1 MKRLLSLSYICIL
14 SACMAHAS
22 DATSAH
28 VQFDKNSLCIES
40 AILGNAHYSKISTEG
55 LFSGGES
62 GAPMLPV
69 KIIHFSVPYNSE
81 KFNIET
87 RVTGQRRHELPH
99 LPFPNQE
106 PGSTD
111 GRGESITHANPA
123 LYTRS
128 TPAPIAE
135 IVGES
140 YSAGINKTVAVAIHP
155 VQYDAMN
162 NAVTFAYDMDIALSW
177 SIQDDVSQLTPRPVF
192 PADMSIAEESA
203 EELKRKV
210 LNPAEVEGNIAKQSP
225 QKVRRKLPFIGDG
238 PYEYIIV
245 TTRNFKRA
253 FERLAAYRKSAG
265 YTANV
270 VCIEDILSHSQF
282 ADGDVVSDLNDDAG
296 KLRSFLSYAYS
307 NFATRHVL
315 LGGQLPIRYGTAEPF
330 ESGKKVRTPSD
341 LYFGELNNSWRPKGG
356 STIVGQDIPFH
367 LGTTDIITDYDY
379 EINIGRLT
387 CKSVDD
393 VNAFIDKL
401 LLYEMNPG
409 LGDASYLNKA
419 YAAVN
424 KNFNQYFNEYD
435 KDLIAKLYKDTTIV
449 YQNYAYPKGTDIIN
463 HLNRQN
469 FGYVDFQGH
478 GKPEGV
484 SMTYN
489 SINSPG
495 TYGVQALH
503 NEYADGWLWDEG
515 EYSLDNLKNR
525 THPHWSYSVAC
536 TTMPFDI
543 YKDDYT
549 TYDLS
554 KNFGESY
561 VMGKDYGGVAF
572 LGYTRESIIPQPSNF
587 MYAKFLE
594 QLTSEAQL
602 TPITLG
608 AAEAKSKSIYISV
621 GKNIEES
628 NHHIKLA
635 HNLLGDPLTRPWV
648 KVPKKI
654 ECLSRNNSHT
664 LANIPEDGCIITTR
678 NLNNE
683 TITSNCI
690 AGKTSHIID
699 TIPPNVAMSVYGRSI
714 LPLFMPL
721 TLQNIKFNKSRHYIF
736 AGDVYCGEYSTRPIS
751 HEGMAIIE
759 DGAHVTIE
767 STGNV
772 KLYDGT
778 TIKPGGKLTIICKGK
793 VEIIGLKLEKSA
805 ILEIHST
812 SLIIKSGF
820 MTRARGSIFR
830 HDNKIP
836 LYLTK

>member
-1 MKRLLSLSYICIL
+1 MKRLLSLSYISIL
-14 SACMAHAS
+14 SACMAYAS

-28 VQFDKNSLCIES
+28 VQFDKNSLRIET
-40 AILGNAHYSKISTEG
+40 ATLGNAHYSKISTEG

-87 RVTGQRRHELPH
+87 RVTGQSVHGLQH

-106 PGSTD
+106 QNSTD

-140 YSAGINKTVAVAIHP
+140 YSAGINKTVAVAVHP

-162 NAVTFAYDMDIALSW
+162 SAVTFAYDMDIALSW
-177 SIQDDVSQLTPRPVF
+177 SIQDDISQLTPRPVF

-210 LNPAEVEGNIAKQSP
+210 VNPAEVEANRLAFN
-225 QKVRRKLPFIGDG
+225 PFEVVTRPRLFGKG
-238 PYEYIIV
+238 HYEYIIV

-270 VCIEDILSHSQF
+270 FCIEDILSHSQF

-356 STIVGQDIPFH
+356 SIIVGQDIPFY

-409 LGDASYLNKA
+409 LGDVSYLSKA
-419 YAAVN
+419 YIAVN
-424 KNFNQYFNEYD
+424 NNFKQEFDRATKNKIKELYD
-435 KDLIAKLYKDTTIV
+435 AIIV
-449 YQNYAYPKGTDIIN
+449 YQNNEYPKGTDIIN
-463 HLNRQN
+463 HLNNQN

-478 GKPEGV
+478 GTPESV
-484 SMTYN
+484 STTQN
-489 SINSPG
+489 NDNQSLG
-495 TYGVQALH
+495 TYGIQAL
-503 NEYADGWLWDEG
+503 ADESAFDELEDDG
-515 EYSLDNLKNR
+515 EHALDNLKNKAY
-525 THPHWSYSVAC
+525 PHWTYSVAC
-536 TTMPFDI
+536 SAMPFDTQE
-543 YKDDYT
+543 YDSG
-549 TYDLS
+549 TYEQLS

-572 LGYTRESIIPQPSNF
+572 LGYTRNSSVPHANK
-587 MYAKFLE
+587 MYAYFFE
-594 QLTSEAQL
+594 HLTSESIHPPL
-602 TPITLG
+602 LG
-608 AAEAKSKSIYISV
+608 IAETISKTIDIYSGIRPV
-621 GKNIEES
+621 ELR
-628 NHHIKLA
+628 HHTKLA
-635 HNLLGDPLTRPWV
+635 HNLLGDPLTRPWL
-648 KVPKKI
+648 KVPIKT
-654 ECLSRNNSHT
+654 ECLIQNNSYS
-664 LANIPEDGCIITTR
+664 LVNIPKDGYILTTR
-678 NLNNE
+678 DLYNE
-683 TITSNCI
+683 TISAEYISGETSYTI
-690 AGKTSHIID
+690 GS
-699 TIPPNVAMSVYGRSI
+699 IPPNVVMSVYGRSI
-714 LPLFMPL
+714 LPMFMPL
-721 TLQNIKFNKSRHYIF
+721 TLQNIKFNKFRHYIF
-736 AGDVYCGEYSTRPIS
+736 AGDVYCGEYSAKPIS

-778 TIKPGGKLTIICKGK
+778 TIKPGGKLTIICKGE
-793 VEIIGLKLEKSA
+793 VSIDRIKLPRGAS
-805 ILEIHST
+805 LEIHST
-812 SLIIKSGF
+812 SLIIKSGS
-820 MTRARGSIFR
+820 MTIESGSIFR

>member
-1 MKRLLSLSYICIL
+1 MKRLLSLSYISIL
-14 SACMAHAS
+14 SACMAYAS

-28 VQFDKNSLCIES
+28 VQFDKNSLRIET
-40 AILGNAHYSKISTEG
+40 ATLGNAHYSKISTEG

-87 RVTGQRRHELPH
+87 RVTGQSVHGLQH

-106 PGSTD
+106 QNSTD

-140 YSAGINKTVAVAIHP
+140 YSAGINKTVAVAVHP

-162 NAVTFAYDMDIALSW
+162 SAVTFAYDMDIALSW
-177 SIQDDVSQLTPRPVF
+177 SIQDDISQLTPRPVL
-192 PADMSIAEESA
+192 PADMSIVEESA

-210 LNPAEVEGNIAKQSP
+210 VNPAEVEANRLAFN
-225 QKVRRKLPFIGDG
+225 PFEVVTRPHLFGKG

-245 TTRNFKRA
+245 TTRDLKRS

-270 VCIEDILSHSQF
+270 FCIEDILSHSQF

-315 LGGQLPIRYGTAEPF
+315 LGGQLPIRYGTTKP
-330 ESGKKVRTPSD
+330 SSIGGKTRTPSD
-341 LYFGELNNSWRPKGG
+341 LYFGELNNSWRPKGDFQLG
-356 STIVGQDIPFH
+356 PSYIPFY
-367 LGTTDIITDYDY
+367 LGSSDIITDYCC
-379 EINIGRLT
+379 ELNIGRLA
-387 CKSVDD
+387 CQSVDD
-393 VNAFIDKL
+393 VNNFIDKL

-409 LGDASYLNKA
+409 LGDTSYLRKA

-424 KNFNQYFNEYD
+424 NDFKRDFDQFAKEKLKELYD
-435 KDLIAKLYKDTTIV
+435 VTIV
-449 YQNYAYPKGTDIIN
+449 YQNYDYPKGTDIIN
-463 HLNRQN
+463 HLNNQN

-478 GKPEGV
+478 GTPESV
-484 SMTYN
+484 SMTQNNGNN
-489 SINSPG
+489 SFGI
-495 TYGVQALH
+495 YGIQALSD
-503 NEYADGWLWDEG
+503 ESSFSQLEDEG
-515 EYSLDNLKNR
+515 EHALDNLKNKAY
-525 THPHWSYSVAC
+525 PHWTYSTAC
-536 TTMPFDI
+536 TAMPFDTKEYDSAI
-543 YKDDYT
+543 YDH
-549 TYDLS
+549 LS

-561 VMGKDYGGVAF
+561 VMGKDYGGIAF
-572 LGYTRESIIPQPSNF
+572 LGYTRNSIISHANS
-587 MYAKFLE
+587 MYSYFLE
-594 QLTSEAQL
+594 HLKADDIHPPL
-602 TPITLG
+602 LG
-608 AAEAKSKSIYISV
+608 RAETKSKALEIYAGFNPV
-621 GKNIEES
+621 EV
-628 NHHIKLA
+628 NHHTKLT

-699 TIPPNVAMSVYGRSI
+699 TIPPNVAMSVYGRST
-714 LPLFMPL
+714 LPMFMPL
-721 TLQNIKFNKSRHYIF
+721 TLQNIKFNKFRHYIF

-778 TIKPGGKLTIICKGK
+778 TIKPGGKLTIICKGE
-793 VEIIGLKLEKSA
+793 VEIIRLKLEKSA

-812 SLIIKSGF
+812 SLIR
-820 MTRARGSIFR
+820 TGSITIEKGAIFK

>member
-87 RVTGQRRHELPH
+87 RVTGQSRHELPH

-210 LNPAEVEGNIAKQSP
+210 VNPAEVEGNIAKQSP

-315 LGGQLPIRYGTAEPF
+315 LGGQLPIRYGITKP
-330 ESGKKVRTPSD
+330 SSIGGKTRTPSD
-341 LYFGELNNSWRPKGG
+341 LYFGELNNSWRPKGDFQLG
-356 STIVGQDIPFH
+356 PSYIPFY
-367 LGTTDIITDYDY
+367 LGSSDIITDYCC
-379 EINIGRLT
+379 ELNIGRLA
-387 CKSVDD
+387 CQSVDD
-393 VNAFIDKL
+393 VNNFIDKL

-409 LGDASYLNKA
+409 LGDTSYLRKA

-424 KNFNQYFNEYD
+424 NDFKRDFDQFAKEKLKELYD
-435 KDLIAKLYKDTTIV
+435 VTIV
-449 YQNYAYPKGTDIIN
+449 YQNYNYPKGTDIIN
-463 HLNRQN
+463 HLNNQN

-478 GKPEGV
+478 GTPESV
-484 SMTYN
+484 SMTQNNGNN
-489 SINSPG
+489 SFSI
-495 TYGVQALH
+495 YGIQALSD
-503 NEYADGWLWDEG
+503 ELSFSQLEDEG
-515 EYSLDNLKNR
+515 EHALDNLKNKAY
-525 THPHWSYSVAC
+525 PHWTYSTAC
-536 TTMPFDI
+536 TAMPFDTQE
-543 YKDDYT
+543 YDSG
-549 TYDLS
+549 TYEQLS

-561 VMGKDYGGVAF
+561 VMGKDYGGIAF
-572 LGYTRESIIPQPSNF
+572 LGYTRNSIISHANS
-587 MYAKFLE
+587 MYSYFLE
-594 QLTSEAQL
+594 HLKADDIHPPL
-602 TPITLG
+602 LG
-608 AAEAKSKSIYISV
+608 MAETKSKTIDIYAGSRP
-621 GKNIEES
+621 IEL
-628 NHHIKLA
+628 NHHTKLA

-690 AGKTSHIID
+690 AGKTSHTID

-714 LPLFMPL
+714 LPMFMPL

-778 TIKPGGKLTIICKGK
+778 TIKPGGKLTIICKGE
-793 VEIIGLKLEKSA
+793 VSIDRIKLPRGAS
-805 ILEIHST
+805 LEIHST
-812 SLIIKSGF
+812 SLIIKSGS
-820 MTRARGSIFR
+820 MTIESGSIFR